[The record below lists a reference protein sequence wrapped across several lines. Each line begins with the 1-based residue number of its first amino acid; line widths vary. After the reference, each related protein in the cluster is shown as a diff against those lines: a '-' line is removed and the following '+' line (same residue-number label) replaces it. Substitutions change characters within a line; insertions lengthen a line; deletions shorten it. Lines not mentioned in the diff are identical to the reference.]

1 MWTFGG
7 KRYKQYPRVA
17 HRRDDVSRVRAGT
30 PFFHYLQWS
39 SDMHELPITQSIL
52 DIVVKHAHTNNVK
65 RVLSITLRIGE
76 LSDLDDEWIQKYF
89 DYLSKDTVA
98 EMAKLKIERAPV
110 VMKCNGCS
118 HSFEAKIRENKEIAC
133 PECGSTKNFTLISG
147 REYYVK
153 DMEVR

>member
-1 MWTFGG
+1 
-7 KRYKQYPRVA
+7 
-17 HRRDDVSRVRAGT
+17 
-30 PFFHYLQWS
+30 
-39 SDMHELPITQSIL
+39 MHELPITQSIL
-52 DIVVKHAHTNNVK
+52 DIVVKHAHTNSVK

-76 LSDLDDEWIQKYF
+76 LSDLEDEWIQKYF

-98 EMAKLKIERAPV
+98 EKAKLKIERAPV

-118 HSFEAKIRENKEIAC
+118 HSFEAKIKEKKEIAC

-153 DMEVR
+153 DMEVQ